1 MTDRDGWLGMSRGGS
16 GMWMAANGNASS
28 ARVAARREEDLTH
41 ASSNPQVPAF
51 WARDGGGHPILLW
64 IAAAHAATGL
74 FGATAGVLVW
84 LFVAPKD
91 AQAPLAAL
99 AGAGVAVAAV
109 FAFQLARSPRADAAT
124 MARGVLPAADLVACG
139 VVLWLLG
146 DIGLASLLFVV
157 PIGVAALLLSWR
169 SGATFA
175 ALAVATFA
183 ALNALRLGSAVGEW
197 VPQTLALAGIAILF
211 AVCVGIFS
219 AQLTEIIVSLSW
231 RFTRLHDQRA
241 AQGQEQARLLEGLN
255 LLEEAQAR
263 LEQERAAVNAQISEL
278 ADAAR
283 RMSEGDLAAARGLHP
298 GMYGPLDI
306 LAAALVRLSQQMA
319 SALSARQQLAGR
331 QYALDSLSAATRE
344 QAQMLASLDA
354 SLREL
359 GLSANDLVAEVQRV
373 GRGSGELLGGT
384 SHVLLHAL
392 AGVERHAQAQASNTS
407 ILASRLAQTRARQ
420 AGLDGE
426 IQRLSQLAAIP
437 QSGELVS
444 RSAAPPSAPANFD
457 ASGVLPPDTIR
468 PGGARPWPALSE
480 PLR

>member
-1 MTDRDGWLGMSRGGS
+1 MSRGGS
-16 GMWMAANGNASS
+16 GMWMAADGDASS
-28 ARVAARREEDLTH
+28 ARVAARREEDPTR
-41 ASSNPQVPAF
+41 ASNPQSPAF

-64 IAAAHAATGL
+64 IAAAHAAAGL

-84 LFVAPKD
+84 LFVAPKE

-99 AGAGVAVAAV
+99 AGAGVAIAAV
-109 FAFQLARSPRADAAT
+109 IAFQLARSPRANAAT
-124 MARGVLPAADLVACG
+124 MARGVLPAADLVACA
-139 VVLWLLG
+139 VALLLLG

-183 ALNALRLGSAVGEW
+183 AMNALRLGSAVGVW
-197 VPQTLALAGIAILF
+197 VPQTLALAGIASLF

-219 AQLTEIIVSLSW
+219 AQMTEIIMSLSR
-231 RFTRLHDQRA
+231 RFTRLHEQRA

-255 LLEEAQAR
+255 LLEEAQGR

-283 RMSEGDLAAARGLHP
+283 RMTAGDLAAARGLHP

-306 LAAALVRLSQQMA
+306 LAGALVRLSQQMA
-319 SALSARQQLAGR
+319 AALSARQQLAGR

-384 SHVLLHAL
+384 SQVLLHAL

-444 RSAAPPSAPANFD
+444 RGTVPPPAPANFGT
-457 ASGVLPPDTIR
+457 SGVLPPDAVGL
-468 PGGARPWPALSE
+468 GGARPWPALSE

>member
-16 GMWMAANGNASS
+16 GMWMAANGKAPS
-28 ARVAARREEDLTH
+28 ARAAARREEDLTH
-41 ASSNPQVPAF
+41 ASNPQVPAF

-64 IAAAHAATGL
+64 IAAAHAAAGL
-74 FGATAGVLVW
+74 FGATAGALVW

-91 AQAPLAAL
+91 AHAPLAAL
-99 AGAGVAVAAV
+99 AGAGVAVASV
-109 FAFQLARSPRADAAT
+109 IAFQLARSPRVNAAT

-197 VPQTLALAGIAILF
+197 VPERLAIAGVGSLL
-211 AVCVGIFS
+211 AVCVGIFP
-219 AQLTEIIVSLSW
+219 AVLTEIIVSLSW

-283 RMSEGDLAAARGLHP
+283 RMTEGDLAAARGLHP

-319 SALSARQQLAGR
+319 SAVSARQQLAGR
-331 QYALDSLSAATRE
+331 QYALDSLNAATR
-344 QAQMLASLDA
+344 
-354 SLREL
+354 
-359 GLSANDLVAEVQRV
+359 GHGQR
-373 GRGSGELLGGT
+373 S
-384 SHVLLHAL
+384 
-392 AGVERHAQAQASNTS
+392 
-407 ILASRLAQTRARQ
+407 ASRCA
-420 AGLDGE
+420 
-426 IQRLSQLAAIP
+426 
-437 QSGELVS
+437 
-444 RSAAPPSAPANFD
+444 SAPWWQGRTWEPPRPRSCDVWGEWTQACRQGQ
-457 ASGVLPPDTIR
+457 ARAVEHLCGTEGVPV
-468 PGGARPWPALSE
+468 
-480 PLR
+480 

>member
-16 GMWMAANGNASS
+16 GMWMAADGNASS
-28 ARVAARREEDLTH
+28 VRVAARREEDLTR
-41 ASSNPQVPAF
+41 ASNPQSPAF
-51 WARDGGGHPILLW
+51 WAGVGGGHPFLPW
-64 IAAAHAATGL
+64 IAAAHAAAGL

-99 AGAGVAVAAV
+99 AGAGVAIAAV
-109 FAFQLARSPRADAAT
+109 IAFQLARSPRANAAS
-124 MARGVLPAADLVACG
+124 MARGVLPAADLVACA
-139 VVLWLLG
+139 VALLLLG

-183 ALNALRLGSAVGEW
+183 AMNALRLGSAVGVW
-197 VPQTLALAGIAILF
+197 VPQTLALAGIASLF

-219 AQLTEIIVSLSW
+219 AQMTEIIMSLSR
-231 RFTRLHDQRA
+231 RFTRLHEQRA

-255 LLEEAQAR
+255 LLEEAQGR

-278 ADAAR
+278 AGGAR
-283 RMSEGDLAAARGLHP
+283 RMTEGGLAARRGLHP

-306 LAAALVRLSQQMA
+306 LAGPLGRLKQQIAAG
-319 SALSARQQLAGR
+319 LSARQQLAGR

-359 GLSANDLVAEVQRV
+359 GLSANDLVAEGQRV
-373 GRGSGELLGGT
+373 GRGSGEVSGGT
-384 SHVLLHAL
+384 SQGLLHAL
-392 AGVERHAQAQASNTS
+392 AGIERHALAQASNTS

-426 IQRLSQLAAIP
+426 IQRLSQLPPIP
-437 QSGELVS
+437 H
-444 RSAAPPSAPANFD
+444 SAHPASPGPPPPPAPPH
-457 ASGVLPPDTIR
+457 
-468 PGGARPWPALSE
+468 
-480 PLR
+480 